1 MGLKGLVSRLK
12 RRTPED
18 PISHSGPK
26 SGSNGKA
33 ILSPAP
39 KDTEISPISQK
50 LPTDERD
57 LWLEALGKL
66 SYKWQYE
73 LEKQDMNRQ
82 GSESMIDQA
91 KAFQKEAE
99 KQRDRSIAKD

>member
-39 KDTEISPISQK
+39 KETEIRPISQK

-57 LWLEALGKL
+57 LWVEARGKL
-66 SYKWQYE
+66 PHKWQQE
-73 LEKQDMNRQ
+73 LEKQGRLEGPNR
-82 GSESMIDQA
+82 
-91 KAFQKEAE
+91 
-99 KQRDRSIAKD
+99 RP